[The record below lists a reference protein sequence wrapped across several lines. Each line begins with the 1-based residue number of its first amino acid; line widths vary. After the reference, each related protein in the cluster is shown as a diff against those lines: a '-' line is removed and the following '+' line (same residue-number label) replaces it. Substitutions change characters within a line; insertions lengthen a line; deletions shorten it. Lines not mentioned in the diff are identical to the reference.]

1 MVDVVKL
8 KEEII
13 ELAEDAIARLDYA
26 EHTIEG
32 IYHYYPDAGA
42 EGAKLA
48 YKAME
53 YIDEAVCCI
62 EELISAYFD
71 EEEATGGEV
80 TTMPITAETTMVD
93 VRNFLNKHK
102 RK

>member
-8 KEEII
+8 KEEVL
-13 ELAEDAIARLDYA
+13 ELAEDAIARLDGA
-26 EHTIEG
+26 ELTIEG
-32 IYHYYPDAGA
+32 IYHYYPDAGE

-48 YKAME
+48 TKAME
-53 YIDEAVCCI
+53 HIDEAVWCI
-62 EELISAYFD
+62 EELMSAYFD
-71 EEEATGGEV
+71 EEETGGEV
-80 TTMPITAETTMVD
+80 KTMPITAETTMVD

>member
-1 MVDVVKL
+1 MVDKDKL

-13 ELAEDAIARLDYA
+13 ELAEDAIARLDGA
-26 EHTIEG
+26 ELTIEG
-32 IYHYYPDAGA
+32 IYHYYPDAGE

-48 YKAME
+48 TKAME
-53 YIDEAVCCI
+53 YINEAVWCI
-62 EELISAYFD
+62 EDLISAYFD

-80 TTMPITAETTMVD
+80 ATMPITAETTMVD
-93 VRNFLNKHK
+93 MRNFLSKHK